1 MKSWYAVR
9 DFWIFLNQMLVKLKW
24 SISLSNLIF
33 VQVFGELIE
42 NCQSDA
48 QQNSVQR
55 GSSDLKEHMVGI
67 LFSRR
72 KLNNLQKQ
80 VEPRSL
86 YVKIMLLYFF
96 TQVLYNGFYILY
108 TVMLVG
114 ILDVYVPDFFYGRV
128 LINIVAMNFC

>member
-1 MKSWYAVR
+1 MPSYESNTSVTL
-9 DFWIFLNQMLVKLKW
+9 LNCIV
-24 SISLSNLIF
+24 I
-33 VQVFGELIE
+33 QVFGELIE

-80 VEPRSL
+80 VIALFTFLDSE
-86 YVKIMLLYFF
+86 KIMFF
-96 TQVLYNGFYILY
+96 FFKRLFSN
-108 TVMLVG
+108 
-114 ILDVYVPDFFYGRV
+114 YVIAKNKTKIKY
-128 LINIVAMNFC
+128 